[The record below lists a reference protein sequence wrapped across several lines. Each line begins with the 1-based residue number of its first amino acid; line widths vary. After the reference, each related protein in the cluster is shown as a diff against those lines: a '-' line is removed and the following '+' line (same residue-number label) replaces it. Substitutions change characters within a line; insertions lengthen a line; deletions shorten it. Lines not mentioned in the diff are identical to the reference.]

1 GRILLKRFLQD
12 WLASQ
17 SPQKNRPSPME
28 TTLLQDEMGRKS
40 GSLYMTNRA
49 FKMSNLEF
57 PPEQIHDDVEDRVEV
72 KLHLDE
78 DDQGTCIHA
87 IECHVQ
93 FTIDANFENV
103 AKTWWFDLVEST
115 PIFKS
120 TIVERF
126 QQNIVYVNQ
135 ELAREKFKRL
145 TVAGVFMD
153 EEKDRITITQTN
165 IALDERFPFVDGEN
179 RSNGMQWIVFQ
190 HITDRLTLVRWTVMN
205 FCPVNA
211 YGPLSLSEVVK
222 YMKYPVYPNDSEEML
237 LMKIRNGF
245 EVILTGIRD
254 LFRHRCSRF
263 KLEPIT
269 LGSRDLPIESITPVN
284 VD

>member
-1 GRILLKRFLQD
+1 
-12 WLASQ
+12 
-17 SPQKNRPSPME
+17 
-28 TTLLQDEMGRKS
+28 
-40 GSLYMTNRA
+40 
-49 FKMSNLEF
+49 
-57 PPEQIHDDVEDRVEV
+57 
-72 KLHLDE
+72 
-78 DDQGTCIHA
+78 
-87 IECHVQ
+87 
-93 FTIDANFENV
+93 
-103 AKTWWFDLVEST
+103 
-115 PIFKS
+115 
-120 TIVERF
+120 
-126 QQNIVYVNQ
+126 
-135 ELAREKFKRL
+135 
-145 TVAGVFMD
+145 
-153 EEKDRITITQTN
+153 
-165 IALDERFPFVDGEN
+165 
-179 RSNGMQWIVFQ
+179 MQWIVFQ